1 MARTEILTETGLSQK
16 ELYRRTGQCSG
27 RDADRVP
34 SDTLR
39 GLHFPSFYSAMH
51 GATLLFSLGANSPG
65 SCWHDGCKKEE
76 KRVEGPQLGHE
87 HLSLSTNHCFFCLLF
102 NIMLL
107 WAQDALREYA
117 VLHGCLW
124 TPSHNVAGLHP
135 PAAGF
140 SLLKTSGP
148 MCFALVGVEKISQA
162 SYSHCLLIQLMA
174 DG

>member
-1 MARTEILTETGLSQK
+1 MNTGSQLPGYDTTVARTEILTETGLSQK

-87 HLSLSTNHCFFCLLF
+87 HLSQLHQPPHRQE
-102 NIMLL
+102 L
-107 WAQDALREYA
+107 W
-117 VLHGCLW
+117 
-124 TPSHNVAGLHP
+124 
-135 PAAGF
+135 
-140 SLLKTSGP
+140 
-148 MCFALVGVEKISQA
+148 
-162 SYSHCLLIQLMA
+162 
-174 DG
+174 